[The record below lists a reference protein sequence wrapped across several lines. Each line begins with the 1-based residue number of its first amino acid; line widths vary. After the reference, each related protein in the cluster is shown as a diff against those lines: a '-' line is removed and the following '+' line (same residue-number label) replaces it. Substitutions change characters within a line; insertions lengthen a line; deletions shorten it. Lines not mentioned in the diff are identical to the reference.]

1 MYLVD
6 LPEGKKDVTDLS
18 LAYSLGHSDESSRTE
33 ILKHEGYTL
42 VLKST
47 LEITLSNDDVLTG
60 SEAFDRVGHGILVDG
75 MESVDPSAGY
85 RVTGS
90 PWFHWEDEDGNAIQS
105 INTISRHYDNEM
117 YKLEVLLEDLF
128 G

>member
-1 MYLVD
+1 MYLVE
-6 LPEGKKDVTDLS
+6 LPEGKGDVADLF
-18 LAYSLGHSDESSRTE
+18 LAYTLGHNEEAARTE

-42 VLKST
+42 VLKGT
-47 LEITLSNDDVLTG
+47 LEITLSNDDVLVG
-60 SEAFDRVGHGILVDG
+60 KEAFERVGHDTLVEG
-75 MESVDPSAGY
+75 MESFDPSVGY

-90 PWFHWEDEDGNAIQS
+90 PWFHWEDESENAIQS
-105 INTISRHYDNEM
+105 VNTISRNPDNEM